1 RPTSHTG
8 STSEDLKLLEY
19 DSDIAHKTGG
29 LSGPGLIGAKE
40 NVILAGNPGR
50 GKTHLAI
57 GLGVAACQKDMRAP
71 SADVP
76 NLVTGLKEAMSRSEV
91 TAYKRKF
98 ANFELV
104 IVDELGYVSFDK
116 EGNEIL
122 FEPAF
127 QPKRHRLDD
136 RDYEPGV

>member
-1 RPTSHTG
+1 M
-8 STSEDLKLLEY
+8 
-19 DSDIAHKTGG
+19 
-29 LSGPGLIGAKE
+29 
-40 NVILAGNPGR
+40 ILAGNPGR
-50 GKTHLAI
+50 SKTHLAI
-57 GLGVAACQKDMRAP
+57 GLGTAACLKDMRVLFTN
-71 SADVP
+71 VP
-76 NLVTGLKEAMSRSEV
+76 NLVIELKEAMSRSEV

-127 QPKRHRLDD
+127 QPERHRLDD
-136 RDYEPGV
+136 RDYEPGVR